1 FAAGM
6 SGFLMLLSTASRER
20 LQMWGQLVT
29 FRYIR
34 SADETETGPD
44 TRELAASGRR
54 IGLAA
59 ICLAVIV
66 PIVLPTLQPQQLF
79 GTGSGTPHSGP
90 GGGGTLDPMLQ
101 VQRELQE
108 KNPRTVLTYTTTAPD
123 PASQYFQVY
132 VLTYRPKLDTWVPQ
146 FSGSRTGLAGTGDE
160 SLPYSPTGQ
169 LATTPA
175 QTVSTT
181 VTLAL
186 GQGTPLYLPVPYAPV
201 RLKLPGRTATPG
213 WAEMAGTLM
222 LYNNELPEL
231 GALPYTVTSTETN
244 PKPTDITAATETTP
258 NYIANQYGFYN
269 GPDRDQL
276 LAIVNQHIG
285 RAQTSLERALL
296 LQTWLLS
303 GSFRYS
309 VNPKLP
315 STHWLRTFLT
325 TRKRGYC
332 QQFAWAFAVLARLAG
347 IPSRIAV
354 GYTAGTRGQ
363 DGKWRVSTADAHAW
377 PELYFPGE
385 GWLRFE
391 PTPHGTTGQGT
402 ATVPTYATGN
412 PAGGP
417 GSLTPNGQPTAG
429 AVGGR
434 PPANPA
440 GQQKPSIGL
449 PGGFGGS
456 PAAAAGSWIAVG
468 LPIVALLL
476 LLSPALARRLTRRRR
491 WLAASGDAATAVA
504 AWRELSDD
512 LTDYGLARGPGETP
526 R

>member
-1 FAAGM
+1 
-6 SGFLMLLSTASRER
+6 
-20 LQMWGQLVT
+20 
-29 FRYIR
+29 
-34 SADETETGPD
+34 
-44 TRELAASGRR
+44 
-54 IGLAA
+54 
-59 ICLAVIV
+59 
-66 PIVLPTLQPQQLF
+66 
-79 GTGSGTPHSGP
+79 
-90 GGGGTLDPMLQ
+90 
-101 VQRELQE
+101 
-108 KNPRTVLTYTTTAPD
+108 
-123 PASQYFQVY
+123 
-132 VLTYRPKLDTWVPQ
+132 
-146 FSGSRTGLAGTGDE
+146 
-160 SLPYSPTGQ
+160 

-201 RLKLPGRTATPG
+201 KLKLPGRTATPG

-244 PKPTDITAATETTP
+244 PKPTDITAATETMP

-354 GYTAGTRGQ
+354 GYTAGTRGP

-526 R
+526 RTLARRLSREASLDQPSEQALRRIVTAAERATYARLAQPSAGLTADVTRVRRAVASTVSVRKRIRAWLLPASTLALVQDGLQRAGDRLSWLDTSWPALRRQAPRPALRRQAP